1 MEDKIRDEFYRKI
14 GKTFKAHRKAKH
26 WSQQQLSEKVSISQ
40 GYMSEIEKGV
50 TRMPLDVYMDLCNA
64 LGIAPQDMLEI
75 KDHSI
80 KPELLTS
87 IAKMK
92 RSEQE
97 DLFKAYEVFI
107 KHTN

>member
-1 MEDKIRDEFYRKI
+1 MRDDFYQKI
-14 GKTFKAHRKAKH
+14 GKTFKNHRKAKH
-26 WSQQQLSEKVSISQ
+26 WSQEQVAKKAEISQ
-40 GYMSEIEKGV
+40 GYMSEIEKGIV
-50 TRMPLDVYMDLCNA
+50 RMPLDTYMDLCSA

-75 KDHSI
+75 KDYSI

-92 RSEQE
+92 KNEQE

-107 KHTN
+107 KHTNQ